1 MARTHGES
9 LSALL
14 KGLMDWHLAKING
27 DPQTEG
33 FDLLLMSDGP
43 GGGVG
48 CKYVL
53 GSFEEAKDRLKADL
67 ETTHVG
73 AVMYAYSYKGYW
85 RAPDGAKRDG
95 AIVTVES
102 NELKPAVIGYE
113 IAADTEGGATSSA
126 ACTNSASRTGPS
138 FIGLNNAKPVSPE
151 GKIRLKCRAYFF

>member
-1 MARTHGES
+1 MPDEKKPCSRKSKSAEAIMARTHGES

-14 KGLMDWHLAKING
+14 KGLMDWHLSKING

-85 RAPDGAKRDG
+85 RAPDGAKRGG

-113 IAADTEGGATSSA
+113 IAADAEGRSHILG
-126 ACTNSASRTGPS
+126 GMHQLS
-138 FIGLNNAKPVSPE
+138 FADWSLFHRAK
-151 GKIRLKCRAYFF
+151 